1 MKKKFVIFTMS
12 KKKKQWYIF
21 FLIDMEL
28 CIYIF
33 MFCFTKIPK
42 IHANCFLRDKWT
54 KIRICNLLFF
64 LIFFFYNSKQYF
76 NLIIPLRAI
85 IMRNIQN
92 TQYKFKVISSNI
104 TWNEVCFSLTYEEL
118 LTLKNDNNPLLKVLV
133 YIPCLKLSLYI
144 YI

>member
-12 KKKKQWYIF
+12 KKKNNDIF
-21 FLIDMEL
+21 FSWLTWSYAFIFLCFVSQRFQKFMLIASYVTNEQKSG
-28 CIYIF
+28 F
-33 MFCFTKIPK
+33 
-42 IHANCFLRDKWT
+42 A
-54 KIRICNLLFF
+54 ICYFSL
-64 LIFFFYNSKQYF
+64 FFFYNLKQYF